1 MATANS
7 STKVLSLLSAKVDL
21 LGSLNAEI
29 RALEKK
35 TAEIKSQL
43 IDSGL
48 DQVEGKLFRAS
59 ISEVVRSTLD
69 LDIVRAM
76 LTEAQVKRATKI
88 SKSVRVSLSDL

>member
-7 STKVLSLLSAKVDL
+7 SSKVLSLLSAKVDL

-35 TAEIKSQL
+35 TAEIKKQL

-48 DQVEGKLFRAS
+48 EQVEGKLFRAS
-59 ISEVVRSTLD
+59 ISEVVRATLEAD
-69 LDIVRAM
+69 VVRAM
-76 LTEAQVKRATKI
+76 LTEAQIKRATKI
-88 SKSVRVSLSDL
+88 SKSTRVSLTDL